1 MTIKHSKKWY
11 FWAKIIAK
19 AMGILLSFAPALI
32 ATVSLFPSLVTTNSN
47 STISGLFMLGVLLGG
62 IPLLSALIKAFKTPS
77 SMFVIT
83 TFLTLLAVIF
93 TCMYF
98 AQESTRY
105 GLMIVSICASGGN
118 IVATAL
124 FKLSQIYDELWKHC
138 GEVYVK

>member
-1 MTIKHSKKWY
+1 MKIKHSKQWY
-11 FWAKIIAK
+11 FTAKIITKIA
-19 AMGILLSFAPALI
+19 GIIFSFLPAVI
-32 ATVSLFPSLVTTNSN
+32 ATLILFPSLVKNDSD

-62 IPLLSALIKAFKTPS
+62 IPLLSALVKAFKTPS

-105 GLMIVSICASGGN
+105 GLMVVSICASSGN

-124 FKLSQIYDELWKHC
+124 FKLSAVYDELFKHC

>member
-1 MTIKHSKKWY
+1 MKIKHSKQWY
-11 FWAKIIAK
+11 FTAKIITKIA
-19 AMGILLSFAPALI
+19 GIIFSFLPAVI
-32 ATVSLFPSLVTTNSN
+32 ATLILFPSLVKNDSD

-62 IPLLSALIKAFKTPS
+62 IPLLSALVKAFKTPS

-83 TFLTLLAVIF
+83 TFLTLLAVVF

-105 GLMIVSICASGGN
+105 GLMVVSICASSGN

-124 FKLSQIYDELWKHC
+124 FKLSAVYDELFKHC